1 MWLQWL
7 TKRYSGLQGVTG
19 GYEGLQGV
27 TGGCKGLQRLTM
39 GYRGLQGVTEGYRG
53 LQALTGV
60 CERKNE
66 YELSLENSTTILTR
80 NPTRD
85 PYLAIWY
92 FFRNIFVVL

>member
-1 MWLQWL
+1 MATVAYKKLQWVTRSYRGL
-7 TKRYSGLQGVTG
+7 RRVTRCYRWLQGVTEA
-19 GYEGLQGV
+19 YNGLQ
-27 TGGCKGLQRLTM
+27 
-39 GYRGLQGVTEGYRG
+39 GLQGVTEGYRG

>member
-1 MWLQWL
+1 MATVAYKKLQWVTRSYRGLRRVTRCYRWLQGV
-7 TKRYSGLQGVTG
+7 TEAYNGLQGVT
-19 GYEGLQGV
+19 
-27 TGGCKGLQRLTM
+27 R
-39 GYRGLQGVTEGYRG
+39 GYRGLQG
-53 LQALTGV
+53 LTSANRSM
-60 CERKNE
+60 RKKNK

>member
-1 MWLQWL
+1 MGY
-7 TKRYSGLQGVTG
+7 KELQGVTK
-19 GYEGLQGV
+19 GYKVLQV
-27 TGGCKGLQRLTM
+27 VAR
-39 GYRGLQGVTEGYRG
+39 GYRGLQWVTGGYKG
-53 LQALTGV
+53 LQGLTSAN
-60 CERKNE
+60 RSMRKKNE

>member
-7 TKRYSGLQGVTG
+7 TKSYSGLQGVTG

-66 YELSLENSTTILTR
+66 YELSLENSTTILTLKSDSR
-80 NPTRD
+80 SLLGD
-85 PYLAIWY
+85 MVLLC
-92 FFRNIFVVL
+92 NIFVVL